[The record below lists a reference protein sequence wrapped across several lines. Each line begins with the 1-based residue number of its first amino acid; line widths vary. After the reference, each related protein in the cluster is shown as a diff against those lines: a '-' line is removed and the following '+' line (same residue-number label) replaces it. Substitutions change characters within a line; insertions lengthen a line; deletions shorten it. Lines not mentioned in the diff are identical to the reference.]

1 MEQARALT
9 AELHGLSTDRCSHHD
24 IVISIAASFGA
35 AITKVALRDV
45 GDRLVAEAMRLETE
59 SRVVEV
65 DAEASVALSIAV
77 HRGIPLFVSGKRFGN
92 NANLSASL
100 YDTEAPEPTEIPR
113 AFREVIQ
120 GLDIPAADS
129 GEGGWD

>member
-1 MEQARALT
+1 M
-9 AELHGLSTDRCSHHD
+9 
-24 IVISIAASFGA
+24 
-35 AITKVALRDV
+35 ALRDV

-65 DAEASVALSIAV
+65 DTDVSVALSIAV

-92 NANLSASL
+92 NGNLSASL

-120 GLDIPAADS
+120 GLDMPAADS